1 MDADACNKFATNVRE
16 SACGLYPY
24 LSSGISSAI
33 AINLRPISFQDSNA
47 ACEGLGAG
55 LGGTFFAASCCASAG
70 SAMKDAAIAIPAIHH
85 NFLIASSV
93 APLRRGLCLRR
104 TSSREVFFQPRQI
117 LLL

>member
-55 LGGTFFAASCCASAG
+55 LGGAFFAASCCASTG
-70 SAMKDAAIAIPAIHH
+70 SAMKDAAIAIPAIH
-85 NFLIASSV
+85 NSFFIPSSV
-93 APLRRGLCLRR
+93 A
-104 TSSREVFFQPRQI
+104 
-117 LLL
+117 LLLHSAFGARSMASDALQSKKCSAG